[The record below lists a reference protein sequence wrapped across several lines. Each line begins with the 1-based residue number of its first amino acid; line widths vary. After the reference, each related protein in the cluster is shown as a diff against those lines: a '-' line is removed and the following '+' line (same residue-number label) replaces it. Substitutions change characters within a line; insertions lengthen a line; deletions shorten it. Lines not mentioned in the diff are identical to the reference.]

1 MRIWVR
7 YKNNPSV
14 LKNISESD
22 FDENKMEK
30 VENKENKAVW
40 KDILSSHKA
49 PGIVSSR
56 NQSSSGLSFHG
67 KLDEGSVGNF
77 LDEKLESAETRAAQR
92 NKKYGSSF
100 KKIKRPI
107 RRKK

>member
-40 KDILSSHKA
+40 KDNS
-49 PGIVSSR
+49 
-56 NQSSSGLSFHG
+56 
-67 KLDEGSVGNF
+67 
-77 LDEKLESAETRAAQR
+77 
-92 NKKYGSSF
+92 Y
-100 KKIKRPI
+100 
-107 RRKK
+107 